1 MIIDYIFFQ
10 FGKCRYVSA
19 FQKCNRVGEGT
30 YGIVCKFNSGLFS
43 VGFFYNLLL
52 FPAVRARDTTNNEIV
67 ALKKVRIDQEIFK
80 DGFPV
85 SGLRE
90 IQILKSCNHEN
101 VVQLKEVVVGNSL
114 ESIFLV
120 MEFCEQDLA
129 SLLDNMESPF
139 TESQVK
145 YKNSGQNS

>member
-1 MIIDYIFFQ
+1 M
-10 FGKCRYVSA
+10 
-19 FQKCNRVGEGT
+19 
-30 YGIVCKFNSGLFS
+30 CKFNSGLFS

-52 FPAVRARDTTNNEIV
+52 FSAVRARDTTNNEIV

-145 YKNSGQNS
+145 DKNSGQNS